1 MIYATFDDEK
11 ILWDQGYQAICG
23 IDEVGRGCFA
33 GPLLAGAV
41 IYPPH
46 FKTDEK
52 IADSKKLTKLQ
63 KNHLSKY
70 IKENALA
77 YGIGTVEVA
86 EINELGLTAAQQLAY
101 QRAVQNL
108 PADFYMIDA
117 VKLDHIPT
125 DKQLH
130 IIRGDVTSIS
140 IASGAI
146 IAKVER
152 DALMTE
158 LAKDYPEYGFDNHV
172 GYGTLQHRQAIFQ
185 HGLTPL
191 HRTIFK
197 LDKFC
202 A

>member
-146 IAKVER
+146 
-152 DALMTE
+152 LS
-158 LAKDYPEYGFDNHV
+158 L
-172 GYGTLQHRQAIFQ
+172 
-185 HGLTPL
+185 
-191 HRTIFK
+191 
-197 LDKFC
+197 
-202 A
+202 